1 MSYLDNIKAIATE
14 LASMSPRTQIE
25 LVKLCKDLCIQTK
38 NYLVAFDETT
48 LPALDARIEAL
59 ETLTNNLSSE
69 LNIAEGNITA
79 NANAIATIQDT
90 ITTIQNALSNVYT
103 KTQIDTMLAS
113 YYTKSDINTMFG
125 TYYTKGEVN
134 TLLNGY
140 YPKTDTYNKTEV
152 DTALSGKAGLSAN
165 NTFTG
170 ENNFTGDNTF
180 NGYTE
185 FMQRPTYN
193 GNSLAL
199 DEDLDNKQDKLYI
212 HDLDLEF
219 DGVDANG
226 DSIVARFYLKVINNS
241 NTQLNTLSLLRL
253 QMSKCVEITFDDDTY
268 DGLIGV
274 NSNNYLITGIQT
286 ITDDEIDICAI
297 DSTFAGRY
305 FEIQNS
311 NSAEWFI
318 SDTVLSL

>member
-90 ITTIQNALSNVYT
+90 ITTIQTALSNVYT

-113 YYTKSDINTMFG
+113 YYSKSDINTMFG
-125 TYYTKGEVN
+125 SYYTKGEVN
-134 TLLNGY
+134 TLLGGY
-140 YPKTDTYNKTEV
+140 YPKADTYNKTEV
-152 DTALSGKAGLSAN
+152 NTLLSGKASLSSN

-170 ENNFTGDNTF
+170 ENKF
-180 NGYTE
+180 NE
-185 FMQRPTYN
+185 AIEIASEASFFMKFNYN
-193 GNSLAL
+193 GENTSLE
-199 DEDLDNKQDKLYI
+199 DELDNIYNDLVNKSNKLYQHNFI
-212 HDLDLEF
+212 VC
-219 DGVDANG
+219 GTY
-226 DSIVARFYLKVINNS
+226 DSEQHSISIGMNIITTKS
-241 NTQLNTLSLLRL
+241 TQLTYSEIKNYIENNTIFS
-253 QMSKCVEITFDDDTY
+253 TY
-268 DGLIGV
+268 IGV
-274 NSNNYLITGIQT
+274 EVSGAIGTNNYFGLSKYNNYLQLLYKDGEYDFTSDDTNWNELVFKSLQDYT
-286 ITDDEIDICAI
+286 ITP
-297 DSTFAGRY
+297 
-305 FEIQNS
+305 
-311 NSAEWFI
+311 
-318 SDTVLSL
+318 L